1 MIFNVAA
8 GRVTLPLPMTVIE
21 GHLTSAGRR
30 FGIVAAR
37 TNDLVV
43 SRLIDGALDAFRRT
57 GASDGDVV
65 VVRTPGAWELPLA
78 LRDLGRSGA
87 FDALVALGAVIRGGT
102 PHFDYVAGE
111 TAKGVFQVSLDLD
124 LPVSFG
130 VLTCDTLEQ
139 ALERSGA
146 KAGNK
151 GFEAAMSAVESAD
164 LRARLKAPAAKR
176 RAR

>member
-1 MIFNVAA
+1 MNA
-8 GRVTLPLPMTVIE
+8 IE
-21 GHLTSAGRR
+21 GHLSSAGRR
-30 FGIVAAR
+30 FGVVAAR

-43 SRLIDGALDAFRRT
+43 SRLLDGALDAFRRT
-57 GASDGDVV
+57 GAAEADLV
-65 VVRTPGAWELPLA
+65 VVRSPGAWELPLA
-78 LRDLGRSGA
+78 LRDLGRSGG

-102 PHFDYVAGE
+102 PHFEYIASE
-111 TAKGVFQVSLDLD
+111 TAKGVFQVSLELD
-124 LPVSFG
+124 LPISFG

-151 GFEAAMSAVESAD
+151 GFEAAMAAVESAD
-164 LRARLKAPAAKR
+164 LRARLKAASPSTPPASRR

>member
-1 MIFNVAA
+1 MK
-8 GRVTLPLPMTVIE
+8 VIE
-21 GHLTSAGRR
+21 GHLTAQGRR

-43 SRLIDGALDAFRRT
+43 SRLVEGALDAFQRM
-57 GASDGDVV
+57 GADPEDVV

-78 LRDLGRSGA
+78 LRDLARSGR
-87 FDALVALGAVIRGGT
+87 FDALVALGAVLRGGT

-111 TAKGVFQVSLDLD
+111 VAKGVFHVSLEAD
-124 LPVSFG
+124 LPIAFG

-146 KAGNK
+146 KGGNK
-151 GFEAAMSAVESAD
+151 GFEAATAAIESAD
-164 LRARLKAPAAKR
+164 LRTRLKGAAKKGK
-176 RAR
+176 

>member
-1 MIFNVAA
+1 MS
-8 GRVTLPLPMTVIE
+8 VIE
-21 GHLTSAGRR
+21 GHLSSAGRR
-30 FGIVAAR
+30 FGVVAAR
-37 TNDLVV
+37 TNEVV
-43 SRLIDGALDAFRRT
+43 VARLLEGALDALRRT
-57 GASDGDVV
+57 GAAEADVV

-78 LRDLGRSGA
+78 LRDLGRAGG
-87 FDALVALGAVIRGGT
+87 FDALVALGAVVRGGT
-102 PHFDYVAGE
+102 PHFEYVASE
-111 TAKGVFQVSLDLD
+111 AVKGIFQVSMELDV
-124 LPVSFG
+124 PVGLG

-151 GFEAAMSAVESAD
+151 GFEAAMAAVESAD

>member
-1 MIFNVAA
+1 MNA
-8 GRVTLPLPMTVIE
+8 IE
-21 GHLTSAGRR
+21 GHLTSTGRR
-30 FGIVAAR
+30 FGIVAGR

-43 SRLIDGALDAFRRT
+43 SRLLDGALDALRRT
-57 GASDGDVV
+57 GAADSDVV

-78 LRDLGRSGA
+78 LRDLGRTGG
-87 FDALVALGAVIRGGT
+87 FDALIALGAVIRGGT
-102 PHFDYVAGE
+102 PHFEYVAAE

-151 GFEAAMSAVESAD
+151 GFEAAMAAVESAD
-164 LRARLKAPAAKR
+164 LRARLKGPAAKR

>member
-1 MIFNVAA
+1 MN
-8 GRVTLPLPMTVIE
+8 VIE
-21 GHLTSAGRR
+21 GHLESTGRR

-43 SRLIDGALDAFRRT
+43 SRLLEGALDAFRRT
-57 GASDGDVV
+57 GASEEDVV

-78 LRDLGRSGA
+78 VRDLGRSGS
-87 FDALVALGAVIRGGT
+87 FDALVALGAIIRGGT
-102 PHFDYVAGE
+102 PHFAYVAGE

-124 LPVSFG
+124 VPVSFG

-151 GFEAAMSAVESAD
+151 GFEAAMAAVESAD

>member
-1 MIFNVAA
+1 MS
-8 GRVTLPLPMTVIE
+8 VIE

-30 FGIVAAR
+30 FGVVAAR

-43 SRLIDGALDAFRRT
+43 SRLLDGALDAFRRT
-57 GASDGDVV
+57 GAADADVV
-65 VVRTPGAWELPLA
+65 VVRSPGAWELPLA
-78 LRDLGRSGA
+78 LRDLGRTGG

-102 PHFDYVAGE
+102 PHFDYIASE
-111 TAKGVFQVSLDLD
+111 TAKGVFQVSLELD

-151 GFEAAMSAVESAD
+151 GFEAAMAAIESAD
-164 LRARLKAPAAKR
+164 LRARVKAATSSTPPASKR

>member
-1 MIFNVAA
+1 
-8 GRVTLPLPMTVIE
+8 MTIIE

-37 TNDLVV
+37 TNDVVV
-43 SRLIDGALDAFRRT
+43 SRLVDGALDAFRRT
-57 GASDGDVV
+57 GARDGDVV
-65 VVRTPGAWELPLA
+65 VVRTPGAWELPLT
-78 LRDLGRSGA
+78 LRDLGRTGG

-102 PHFDYVAGE
+102 PHFEFVAAE

-151 GFEAAMSAVESAD
+151 GFEAAMAAVEAAD
-164 LRARLKAPAAKR
+164 LRARLKVPAAKR

>member
-1 MIFNVAA
+1 MS
-8 GRVTLPLPMTVIE
+8 VIE
-21 GHLTSAGRR
+21 GHLSSAGRR
-30 FGIVAAR
+30 FGIAAAR

-43 SRLIDGALDAFRRT
+43 SRLLDGALDAFRRT
-57 GASDGDVV
+57 GAAEADVV
-65 VVRTPGAWELPLA
+65 VVRSPGAWELPLA
-78 LRDLGRSGA
+78 LRDLGRAGG

-102 PHFDYVAGE
+102 PHFEYIAAE
-111 TAKGVFQVSLDLD
+111 TAKGVFQVSLELD

-151 GFEAAMSAVESAD
+151 GFEAAIAAVESAD
-164 LRARLKAPAAKR
+164 LRARLRAASSSTPPASRR

>member
-1 MIFNVAA
+1 MS
-8 GRVTLPLPMTVIE
+8 VIE
-21 GHLTSAGRR
+21 GHLTSTGRR
-30 FGIVAAR
+30 FGVVAAR

-43 SRLIDGALDAFRRT
+43 SRLLDGALDALRRT
-57 GASDGDVV
+57 GAAASDIV

-78 LRDLGRSGA
+78 LRDVGRSGG
-87 FDALVALGAVIRGGT
+87 FSALIALGAVIRGGT
-102 PHFDYVAGE
+102 PHFEYVAAE
-111 TAKGVFQVSLDLD
+111 TAKGVFQVSLELD

-151 GFEAAMSAVESAD
+151 GFEAAMAAVESAD
-164 LRARLKAPAAKR
+164 LRARLKVPASKR

>member
-1 MIFNVAA
+1 MS
-8 GRVTLPLPMTVIE
+8 VIE
-21 GHLTSAGRR
+21 GHLTSTGRR
-30 FGIVAAR
+30 FGVVASR

-43 SRLIDGALDAFRRT
+43 SRLLDGALDAFRRT
-57 GASDGDVV
+57 GAAETDIV
-65 VVRTPGAWELPLA
+65 VVRTPGAWEIPLA
-78 LRDLGRSGA
+78 LRDLGRGGG

-102 PHFDYVAGE
+102 PHFEYVASE
-111 TAKGVFQVSLDLD
+111 AAKGVFQVSLELD
-124 LPVSFG
+124 LPVSMG
-130 VLTCDTLEQ
+130 ILTCDTLEQ

-164 LRARLKAPAAKR
+164 LRARVKGPAAKR